1 MQFSIWITILYGLNS
16 CKFSC
21 FTLEWSLILVL
32 SISTLPF
39 IPTFTKTKTTLSPIK
54 SKAEDLLAMKVNKTM
69 LQQQLSVESGR
80 VVTLKDLANLT
91 VKMKQSMSHN
101 GLVHVV
107 ELLEKNYGIIIF
119 RDIDREIR

>member
-16 CKFSC
+16 YKFSC

-80 VVTLKDLANLT
+80 VVTLRDLTNLT

-101 GLVHVV
+101 DLVHVV

>member
-21 FTLEWSLILVL
+21 FALEWSLILVL

-80 VVTLKDLANLT
+80 VVTLRDLTNLT

-101 GLVHVV
+101 DLVHVV

>member
-80 VVTLKDLANLT
+80 VVTLRDLTNLT

-101 GLVHVV
+101 DLVHVV